1 MPPKLPIVERIE
13 ADVLILKRELNVDIP
28 KQLEEARAHGDLK
41 ENAEYHAAKER
52 QGMLHARIGALEGRL
67 ASVSMF
73 NLSSVPTDLIGYG
86 SRVEVE
92 DLDSGDSL
100 TFELVFPEEAEPG
113 AGRISLTSPTGQALL
128 RKTQGDEVQVQT
140 PSGLR
145 QFEILEFT
153 TIHAKVVDED

>member
-1 MPPKLPIVERIE
+1 MPPKLPIVVRIE
-13 ADVLILKRELNVDIP
+13 ADLLILKRELKVDIP

-73 NLSSVPTDLIGYG
+73 NLSSVPKDLIGYG

-100 TFELVFPEEAEPG
+100 TFELVFPEEAEPD

-128 RKTQGDEVQVQT
+128 RKSQGDEVRVQT

-153 TIHAKVVDED
+153 TIHDKTVDKD